1 VACYLQIV
9 LPTKKKKFFS
19 DAKYCVWEEPFLY
32 KLCRDGIYKRCLPED
47 EVCSVLYHC
56 HTSTYGGHFEL
67 NKITAKVLQAGFY
80 WPTLFK
86 DVKKFIITSNGCQRA
101 GNIFKRHEMPQ
112 TGILEVELFNV

>member
-1 VACYLQIV
+1 M
-9 LPTKKKKFFS
+9 
-19 DAKYCVWEEPFLY
+19 WEKPLLHN
-32 KLCRDGIYKRCLPED
+32 LCGDGIYKRCLPED
-47 EVCSVLYHC
+47 EDHSVLYVYHA
-56 HTSTYGGHFEL
+56 STYGGHFGPD
-67 NKITAKVLQAGFY
+67 NTSAKVLQAGFY